1 MSPISSISNSI
12 QNVTN
17 QINSIQQQL
26 TTGLAQLDAGKQGQA
41 TRLSMKVNL
50 LNSMS
55 SNAGDI
61 GKAISVGITGLA
73 SISTIMQQMQALAM
87 QANTN
92 GTTLA
97 DQTSLNASFQALAG
111 QITSIANQSSYGS
124 KNLVANSNKTA
135 TTATFTVPVGISS
148 TNGTNTF
155 TVSYGCDASTFTKAF
170 QALSLVGAGA
180 NNLVA
185 NANTALSTVNDAIG
199 LIGIA
204 QSTLSA
210 SQTGLNAALGVTSG
224 LISNYQSSLDSIQK
238 VDATALQSQLQ
249 ELNNQQSIDYYLI
262 TQLNQQSAA
271 KLVVFR

>member
-249 ELNNQQSIDYYLI
+249 ELYNQQSID
-262 TQLNQQSAA
+262 S
-271 KLVVFR
+271 